1 MLLPPFKRNA
11 QASNLALTSRRP
23 GSHNECMPKVIV
35 QSLSDYTHAQ
45 LITMPGRAAVVDE
58 PADEGGNDLG
68 PSPYELLTAALGACT
83 AMTLQLYAR
92 RKSYP
97 LHEVAVEVE
106 HSRTHA
112 QDSKESP
119 DPGTDGLEH
128 VYRRIVLHGPLDEAQ
143 RADLLR
149 VAQKCPVHKTLRV
162 APEIHD
168 TLEVV

>member
-1 MLLPPFKRNA
+1 
-11 QASNLALTSRRP
+11 
-23 GSHNECMPKVIV
+23 MPKVIV
-35 QSLSDYTHAQ
+35 QSLTDYTHAQ

-83 AMTLQLYAR
+83 AMTLQVYAR
-92 RKSYP
+92 RKGYP

-112 QDSKESP
+112 EDCKQCENP
-119 DPGTDGLEH
+119 VAGLLEH
-128 VYRRIVLHGPLDEAQ
+128 VHRRIVLHGPLDEVQ

-149 VAQKCPVHKTLRV
+149 VAQKCPVHKTLQA

>member
-1 MLLPPFKRNA
+1 
-11 QASNLALTSRRP
+11 
-23 GSHNECMPKVIV
+23 MPKVIV

-45 LITMPGRAAVVDE
+45 LMTMPGRAAVADE
-58 PADEGGNDLG
+58 PEEEGGNDLG
-68 PSPYELLTAALGACT
+68 PSPYELLIAALGACT
-83 AMTLQLYAR
+83 SMTLQLYAR
-92 RKSYP
+92 RKGYP

-112 QDSKESP
+112 QDFKQSESSS
-119 DPGTDGLEH
+119 DGLLEH
-128 VYRRIVLHGPLDEAQ
+128 IYRRIVLYGPLDEAQ